1 MRNRQMA
8 NVIRIFV
15 EKRNGFDI
23 EARHMLADLRDNLG
37 MTGLRALRFL
47 NRYDVEGL
55 STSAFGSENTTP
67 RARSNSS
74 VERPSTS

>member
-23 EARHMLADLRDNLG
+23 EARHMLADLRDCL
-37 MTGLRALRFL
+37 L
-47 NRYDVEGL
+47 Y
-55 STSAFGSENTTP
+55 TS
-67 RARSNSS
+67 RC
-74 VERPSTS
+74 V